1 MENLFLMENILD
13 ISLDAYLDDKGVLYL
28 SYSDIVYAVII
39 FGGERLAAVVFVDF
53 CNSCCE

>member
-39 FGGERLAAVVFVDF
+39 FGGERFAVVVLVDF

>member
-1 MENLFLMENILD
+1 MENILD

-39 FGGERLAAVVFVDF
+39 FGGERFAVVVLVDF